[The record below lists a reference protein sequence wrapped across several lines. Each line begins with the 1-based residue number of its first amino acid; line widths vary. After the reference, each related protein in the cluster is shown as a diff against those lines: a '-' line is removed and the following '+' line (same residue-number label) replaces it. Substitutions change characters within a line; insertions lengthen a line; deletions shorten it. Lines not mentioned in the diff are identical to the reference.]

1 METVLIYSNRKSDAH
16 VWNISTPEK
25 RKRAFLSLFTIL
37 EDEWDAY
44 SDFELFRED
53 QITEQVNLYDLA
65 KLGDATAAE
74 KLLTLRKNKDYEYEY
89 WSISKV
95 K

>member
-1 METVLIYSNRKSDAH
+1 METVLIYSNRKSDAR

-25 RKRAFLSLFTIL
+25 RKKAFLSLFTLL

-44 SDFELFRED
+44 SDFELFRDD
-53 QITEQVNLYDLA
+53 QSTEQLNLYDLA
-65 KLGDATAAE
+65 RLGDAEAAE
-74 KLLTLRKNKDYEYEY
+74 KLLTIRRDRDYEYEY

-95 K
+95 R

>member
-1 METVLIYSNRKSDAH
+1 METVLIYSNRKSDAR

-25 RKRAFLSLFTIL
+25 RKKAFLSLFSIL

-44 SDFELFRED
+44 SDFELFPDD
-53 QITEQVNLYDLA
+53 QPTDQRNLYDLA
-65 KLGDATAAE
+65 KLGDAEAAE
-74 KLLTLRKNKDYEYEY
+74 KLLTIRKDRNYEYEY

>member
-1 METVLIYSNRKSDAH
+1 METVLIYSNRKVDAR

-25 RKRAFLSLFTIL
+25 RKKAFLSLFSIL
-37 EDEWDAY
+37 SDEWDAY
-44 SDFELFRED
+44 ADLELFPED
-53 QITEQVNLYDLA
+53 QPVEQVNLYDLA

-74 KLLTLRKNKDYEYEY
+74 LLLKMRKDRDYEYEY
-89 WSISKV
+89 WSISEV